1 MRRFGGLWSQVVSF
15 ANLHAAAVEALRGKR
30 GRMYATRFFQD
41 LEANLLGLQRE
52 LSDRSWVPG
61 SYRTFWIQEPKPRLI
76 SAAPFRDRVVHHAIF
91 NVLEPIF
98 RRRMILDTY
107 ACIPGRGTH
116 GALARFLG
124 FVRARGGVGVV
135 LKCDI
140 RSYFASV
147 DHAVLL
153 GLVERNVSDPRV
165 LRLVRSLVE
174 HGGERTGRGM
184 PIGNLTSQMFA
195 NLYLDPLDHFV
206 KETLRVR
213 HYLRYM
219 DDFLMVLDD
228 KAEARARQRDVEAFL
243 ADRLRLVLNPVRLS
257 VTPLSSACDV
267 LGYIRHGDGRLRVRR
282 RGVRRLVRRLPVLR
296 ARLDA
301 GVIDQR
307 RVRASLASWLGHA
320 KHADAFR
327 LARALFAERDVRN
340 MAKRLLV
347 QGLGRSDARRLGG
360 IMLAP
365 PTATPRCEMASRQ
378 RIRSR
383 QIPRSA

>member
-1 MRRFGGLWSQVVSF
+1 
-15 ANLHAAAVEALRGKR
+15 
-30 GRMYATRFFQD
+30 
-41 LEANLLGLQRE
+41 
-52 LSDRSWVPG
+52 
-61 SYRTFWIQEPKPRLI
+61 
-76 SAAPFRDRVVHHAIF
+76 
-91 NVLEPIF
+91 
-98 RRRMILDTY
+98 MIVDTH

-124 FVRARGGVGVV
+124 FVRARGGVGTV

-153 GLVERNVSDPRV
+153 GLVERNVADPRL

-219 DDFLMVLDD
+219 
-228 KAEARARQRDVEAFL
+228 EARVRQRDVEAFL

-267 LGYIRHGDGRLRVRR
+267 LGYVRHGDGRLRVRR
-282 RGVRRLVRRLPVLR
+282 RGVRRLVRRLPLLR

-327 LARALFAERDVRN
+327 LARALFDERDVYN
-340 MAKRLLV
+340 VGKRLLV
-347 QGLGRSDARRLGG
+347 QGIGRADERRFG
-360 IMLAP
+360 
-365 PTATPRCEMASRQ
+365 RASAWMR
-378 RIRSR
+378 R
-383 QIPRSA
+383 AAGKGAA